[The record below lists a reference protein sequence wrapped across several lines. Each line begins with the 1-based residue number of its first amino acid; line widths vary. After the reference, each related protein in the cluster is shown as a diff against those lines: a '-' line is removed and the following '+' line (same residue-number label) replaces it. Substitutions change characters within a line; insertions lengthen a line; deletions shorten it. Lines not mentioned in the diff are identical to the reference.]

1 MEVTEKKFFNFSKS
15 NNYLKLHKLTYE
27 IIDRCR
33 PSHPTSPLEVYLIG
47 HITQKKEKTDD
58 NAKGS

>member
-27 IIDRCR
+27 IIDRVD
-33 PSHPTSPLEVYLIG
+33 HPTRLLL
-47 HITQKKEKTDD
+47 
-58 NAKGS
+58 

>member
-15 NNYLKLHKLTYE
+15 KNYLKLHKLTYE
-27 IIDRCR
+27 IIDRGR

-47 HITQKKEKTDD
+47 KKKKEKNDD